1 MQGQQAGGDPR
12 YKNTYMLKKTYYC
25 WKSYLTSV
33 STVNEYLI
41 HRQWVW
47 PGSSSQP
54 HSGTFTMWRLWI
66 IWLLSTLLSCW
77 GLISSEEYCSSMEF
91 ICNCLM
97 GVGQKGE
104 GMDKNIS
111 VGFFFFLTYISP
123 FFQNVMKSV
132 RKCLRRSVHRPLWL
146 CLIHP
151 FSTSLAS
158 LSECLTLLQPHTFN
172 L

>member
-25 WKSYLTSV
+25 WNSYLTSV
-33 STVNEYLI
+33 SAVNEYLI

-66 IWLLSTLLSCW
+66 IRLLSTLLSCW

-97 GVGQKGE
+97 GVGQKGRE
-104 GMDKNIS
+104 WIKTFLW
-111 VGFFFFLTYISP
+111 VFFLFFFLLISLH
-123 FFQNVMKSV
+123 FFKTWWNLWENVWGARCTVLSD
-132 RKCLRRSVHRPLWL
+132 SASSIHSAPLWL
-146 CLIHP
+146 HCL
-151 FSTSLAS
+151 
-158 LSECLTLLQPHTFN
+158 N
-172 L
+172 V